1 MSTLNAYKP
10 DVVTPRQKTSLE
22 ISLEVQK
29 KEAAA
34 AKKKAEESKE

>member
-22 ISLEVQK
+22 ISLEAQ
-29 KEAAA
+29 KEAAEKA
-34 AKKKAEESKE
+34 AEKEKAKSE